1 MSHGCD
7 NCLKEGEWKRC
18 SGCQQAF
25 YCSKKCQT
33 SHWKKH
39 KANCFPPGSSIRQL
53 FQACIDDLLPVRPTV
68 GREYGFDNMRLYHG
82 DVLWGESSPPFQLS
96 AEQILLGV
104 LRMIQTDV
112 FLEEE
117 VGARPCSSI
126 SPTMK
131 MIVEA
136 YENNS
141 LDDFIHRFIRN
152 VLGRYRSANPQF
164 YCLGWVWN
172 RLVIGPT
179 RTEGLTQEQ
188 VQRMRKRIYHK
199 YYGITSPANCCCAIL
214 KH

>member
-1 MSHGCD
+1 MQHLSGKTLLLKIRRVQAYWLVLFLWWNPWLAVCNGRMIIHSAGFWENAPEEIERLSYYPLQEDNFAQMSHGCD
-7 NCLKEGEWKRC
+7 NCMKEGEWKRC

-39 KANCFPPGSSIRQL
+39 KPNCFPPGSSIRQL
-53 FQACIDDLLPVRPTV
+53 FQACIDDLLPVPPTV

-141 LDDFIHRFIRN
+141 
-152 VLGRYRSANPQF
+152 
-164 YCLGWVWN
+164 
-172 RLVIGPT
+172 
-179 RTEGLTQEQ
+179 
-188 VQRMRKRIYHK
+188 
-199 YYGITSPANCCCAIL
+199 
-214 KH
+214 